1 MVKLYGFWRSLA
13 SFRVRIALNL
23 KGVAFEETVVDL
35 LAGQQ
40 FADGYRGVNPQA
52 VVPALLD
59 GEGASL
65 FQSLAILEYLDE
77 THPEPP
83 LLPKAPR
90 ERARV
95 RGLAMITACDV
106 HPLIVPRIRNY
117 LGNELKLDEPTKL
130 KWIRHWFNEGSR
142 AIESHLASEKE
153 TGRFCHGDRVTLADV
168 CVVSHAVG
176 AKLFECDPAPFPTL
190 HRIVDE
196 CLKLD
201 PFARAHPLKQAG
213 AQQKH

>member
-1 MVKLYGFWRSLA
+1 MKLYGFWRSLA

-23 KGVAFEETVVDL
+23 KGIAFEETVVDL

-40 FADGYRGVNPQA
+40 FADGYKGVNPQS
-52 VVPALLD
+52 VVPALDD
-59 GEGASL
+59 GKGAPL

-95 RGLAMITACDV
+95 RGLGMITACDV

-117 LGNELKLDEPTKL
+117 LGNELKLDEPTRL
-130 KWIRHWFNEGSR
+130 KWIRHWFDEGSR
-142 AIESHLASEKE
+142 AIEARLANEQE
-153 TGRFCHGDRVTLADV
+153 TGQFCHGDRVTLADV
-168 CVVSHAVG
+168 CIVSHAVG
-176 AKLFECDPAPFPTL
+176 AKIFECDPAPFPTL
-190 HRIVDE
+190 QRIVGE

-201 PFARAHPLKQAG
+201 AFARAHPLKQPG
-213 AQQKH
+213 AQLKH

>member
-1 MVKLYGFWRSLA
+1 MKLYGFWRSLA
-13 SFRVRIALNL
+13 TFRVRIALNL
-23 KGVAFEETVVDL
+23 KGIPFDETMVDL

-52 VVPALLD
+52 VVPALIEND
-59 GEGASL
+59 GAPL
-65 FQSLAILEYLDE
+65 FQSLAIVEYLDE

-83 LLPKAPR
+83 LLPGAPR

-95 RGLAMITACDV
+95 RGLAMIAACDV
-106 HPLIVPRIRNY
+106 HPLIVPRVRNY
-117 LGNELKLDEPTKL
+117 LGNEFKLDEPAKL

-142 AIESHLASEKE
+142 AIESHLAGEKE
-153 TGRFCHGDRVTLADV
+153 TGRYCHGDRITLADV

-176 AKLFECDPAPFPTL
+176 AKIFECDPAPFPTL
-190 HRIVDE
+190 QRIVAD

-201 PFARAHPLKQAG
+201 AFARAHPLKQPG
-213 AQQKH
+213 ASLKH

>member
-1 MVKLYGFWRSLA
+1 MKLYGFWRSLA
-13 SFRVRIALNL
+13 TFRVRIALNL
-23 KGVAFEETVVDL
+23 KGIPFDETMVDL

-52 VVPALLD
+52 VVPALIEND
-59 GEGASL
+59 GAPL
-65 FQSLAILEYLDE
+65 FQSLAIVEYLDE

-83 LLPKAPR
+83 LLPGAPR

-95 RGLAMITACDV
+95 RGLAMIAACDV
-106 HPLIVPRIRNY
+106 HPLIVPRVRNY
-117 LGNELKLDEPTKL
+117 LGNEFKLDEPAKL

-142 AIESHLASEKE
+142 AIESHLAGEKD
-153 TGRFCHGDRVTLADV
+153 TGRYCHGDRVTLADV

-176 AKLFECDPAPFPTL
+176 AKIFECDPAPFPTL
-190 HRIVDE
+190 QRIVDE

-201 PFARAHPLKQAG
+201 PFARAHPLKQPG
-213 AQQKH
+213 ASPKH